1 VADILDYLATQL
13 GGLIGTPASSAK
25 GLLRLSIKD
34 AFPQKENTND
44 MRLADFH
51 LVFETSLKARL
62 ERVKFRNIDDILE
75 KLGAALNDNQSLITM
90 MRV

>member
-1 VADILDYLATQL
+1 
-13 GGLIGTPASSAK
+13 
-25 GLLRLSIKD
+25 
-34 AFPQKENTND
+34 